1 MAYDGIVTKSIIA
14 ELKNTIING
23 KINKVFEPNKNEIIL
38 GIYSSGKNYALNICI
53 ESSNCRMHLTTHSKP
68 NPHNAL
74 NFCMLLRKHIIGYKI
89 KNIYSI
95 GLERI
100 VYLELE
106 GYNEFNDLTKKTLI
120 VELMGKHSNVILVND
135 KNFIIDAI
143 RHLDTTSHSNRDILP
158 AHEYVLPLTN
168 KLNFLDVKQ
177 FNEFYE
183 KILDKEN
190 TIDKAICSIYTGF
203 SMSFVQNAL
212 KRFNIKNDNF
222 ESNNLVELYQYF
234 KDLLNYI
241 DNVTGEFLDLTT
253 SPNKTKIDFVPCLKI
268 SYDNQEVASTPL
280 IEPKQASLDFN
291 FFIDDFYYNKEQKE
305 QFNYKRNNILKVI
318 LVYLKKYQK
327 RLQNINKKLKEC
339 ENKETY
345 QLYGELIT
353 SNLYRIKNTNE
364 DKIQLE
370 NYYDNNNLITIP
382 LDKKYSVAN
391 NAKRYFKKYNKLKNA
406 LEICAI
412 QKKETELEL
421 DYIESVVYELENS
434 TTSADLEQIYSEI
447 SESSIF
453 KDSFNK
459 QKNNKKKQNVP
470 SSIQPIQLNIDGFAV
485 YVGKNNICNDYLTTK
500 LANKNDLWFH
510 TKDIHGSHVVL
521 NLENKTPNNEI
532 IQKCAEL
539 AAYHSKAKLS
549 SNVPVD
555 YCYIKYV
562 KKPSKSKAGMVIYTH
577 NKTLFVNPRKY

>member
-14 ELKNTIING
+14 ELKTIILDG

-38 GIYSSGKNYALNICI
+38 GIYAGGKNYALNICI
-53 ESSNCRMHLTTHSKP
+53 ESSNCRMHLTTHSKS

-120 VELMGKHSNVILVND
+120 VELMGKHCNIILVND

-143 RHLDTTSHSNRDILP
+143 RHLDTVSHSNRDILP

-168 KLNFLDVKQ
+168 KLNFLDIKQ

-190 TIDKAICSIYTGF
+190 TIDKAICSTYTGF

-212 KRFNIKNDNF
+212 KKFNIKNDNF

-241 DNVTGEFLDLTT
+241 DNVTGEFLDLTN
-253 SPNKTKIDFVPCLKI
+253 SPNKTKIDFVPYLKI

-280 IEPKQASLDFN
+280 IEPKQTSLDFN

-305 QFNYKRNNILKVI
+305 QFNSKRNNILKVI

-339 ENKETY
+339 ETKETY

-434 TTSADLEQIYSEI
+434 TTSADLEQIYAEI

-459 QKNNKKKQNVP
+459 SKNKKNKQNVP
-470 SSIQPIQLNIDGFAV
+470 NSIKPVQLNIDGFAV

-577 NKTLFVNPRKY
+577 NKTLFVNPKKY

>member
-1 MAYDGIVTKSIIA
+1 MAFDGIVTKSIIT
-14 ELKNTIING
+14 ELKNTIIDG

-38 GIYSSGKNYALNICI
+38 GIYAGGKNYALNICI
-53 ESSNCRMHLTTHSKP
+53 EASNCRMHLTTHSKP

-100 VYLELE
+100 IYIELE

-120 VELMGKHSNVILVND
+120 VELMGKHSNIILVND

-143 RHLDTTSHSNRDILP
+143 RHLDIASNSNRDILP
-158 AHEYVLPLTN
+158 AHEYVLPQTT

-183 KILDKEN
+183 KIAGKEIS
-190 TIDKAICSIYTGF
+190 IDKAICSTYTGF

-212 KRFNIKNDNF
+212 KKFNIKNDNF

-234 KDLLNYI
+234 KDLLNFI
-241 DNVTGEFLDLTT
+241 DNVTGEFLDLST

-268 SYDNQEVASTPL
+268 LYDNQVVASTPS
-280 IEPKQASLDFN
+280 IKPKQTSLDFN

-305 QFNYKRNNILKVI
+305 QFNSKRNNILKVI

-339 ENKETY
+339 ETKETY

-421 DYIESVVYELENS
+421 DYIESVVYELESS
-434 TTSADLEQIYSEI
+434 TTLADLEQIYAEI

-470 SSIQPIQLNIDGFAV
+470 SSIQPVQLNIDGFTV

-577 NKTLFVNPRKY
+577 NKTLFVNPKKY

>member
-1 MAYDGIVTKSIIA
+1 MNKCVFFDRDG
-14 ELKNTIING
+14 TINVDYG
-23 KINKVFEPNKNEIIL
+23 YVYKTEDFVF
-38 GIYSSGKNYALNICI
+38 
-53 ESSNCRMHLTTHSKP
+53 R
-68 NPHNAL
+68 
-74 NFCMLLRKHIIGYKI
+74 
-89 KNIYSI
+89 
-95 GLERI
+95 
-100 VYLELE
+100 
-106 GYNEFNDLTKKTLI
+106 
-120 VELMGKHSNVILVND
+120 
-135 KNFIIDAI
+135 KNFIEAL
-143 RHLDTTSHSNRDILP
+143 RILK
-158 AHEYVLPLTN
+158 AEKYLVIVITN
-168 KLNFLDVKQ
+168 QSGIAKGFYNENDVIKLHHYINH
-177 FNEFYE
+177 
-183 KILDKEN
+183 
-190 TIDKAICSIYTGF
+190 
-203 SMSFVQNAL
+203 AL
-212 KRFNIKNDNF
+212 KRKG
-222 ESNNLVELYQYF
+222 V
-234 KDLLNYI
+234 
-241 DNVTGEFLDLTT
+241 
-253 SPNKTKIDFVPCLKI
+253 
-268 SYDNQEVASTPL
+268 
-280 IEPKQASLDFN
+280 
-291 FFIDDFYYNKEQKE
+291 FIDDFYYNKEQKE
-305 QFNYKRNNILKVI
+305 QFNSKRNNILKVI

-339 ENKETY
+339 ESKETY

-421 DYIESVVYELENS
+421 DYIESVVYELESS
-434 TTSADLEQIYSEI
+434 TTLADLEQIYAEI

-459 QKNNKKKQNVP
+459 SKNKKKKQNVP
-470 SSIQPIQLNIDGFAV
+470 SSIQPVQLHIDGFIV

-521 NLENKTPNNEI
+521 NLENKTPNNGI
-532 IQKCAEL
+532 LQKCAEL

-577 NKTLFVNPRKY
+577 NKTLFVNPKKY

>member
-14 ELKNTIING
+14 ELKTVILDG

-38 GIYSSGKNYALNICI
+38 GIYAGGKNYALNICI
-53 ESSNCRMHLTTHSKP
+53 EASNCRMHLTTHSKP

-100 VYLELE
+100 IYIELE

-120 VELMGKHSNVILVND
+120 VELMGKHSNIILVND
-135 KNFIIDAI
+135 NNFIIDAI
-143 RHLDTTSHSNRDILP
+143 RHLDIASNSNRDILP
-158 AHEYVLPLTN
+158 AHEYVLPQTN

-183 KILDKEN
+183 KIAGKEN
-190 TIDKAICSIYTGF
+190 TIDKAICSTYTGF

-212 KRFNIKNDNF
+212 KKFNIKNDNF

-234 KDLLNYI
+234 KDLLNFI
-241 DNVTGEFLDLTT
+241 DNVTGEFLDLSV

-268 SYDNQEVASTPL
+268 SYDNQEVASTPS
-280 IEPKQASLDFN
+280 IEPKQQSLDFN

-305 QFNYKRNNILKVI
+305 QFNSKRNNILKVI

-339 ENKETY
+339 ETKETY

-353 SNLYRIKNTNE
+353 SNLYRIKNANE

-370 NYYDNNNLITIP
+370 NYYDNNNVITIP
-382 LDKKYSVAN
+382 LDKKYTVAN
-391 NAKRYFKKYNKLKNA
+391 NTKRYFKKYNKLKNA

-434 TTSADLEQIYSEI
+434 STLADLEQIYAEI

-459 QKNNKKKQNVP
+459 SKNKKKKQNVP
-470 SSIQPIQLNIDGFAV
+470 SSIQPVQLNIDGFTV

-521 NLENKTPNNEI
+521 NLENKTPNNGI
-532 IQKCAEL
+532 LQKCAEL

-562 KKPSKSKAGMVIYTH
+562 KKPNKSKAGMVIYTH
-577 NKTLFVNPRKY
+577 NKTLFVNPKKY

>member
-14 ELKNTIING
+14 ELKTVILDG

-38 GIYSSGKNYALNICI
+38 GIYAGGKNYALNICI
-53 ESSNCRMHLTTHSKP
+53 EASNCRMHLTTHSKS

-100 VYLELE
+100 IYIELE

-120 VELMGKHSNVILVND
+120 VELMGKHSNIILVND

-143 RHLDTTSHSNRDILP
+143 RHLDIASNSNRDILP
-158 AHEYVLPLTN
+158 AHEYVLPQTN

-183 KILDKEN
+183 KIAGKEN
-190 TIDKAICSIYTGF
+190 TIDKAICSTYTGF

-212 KRFNIKNDNF
+212 KKFNIKNDNF

-234 KDLLNYI
+234 KDLLNFI
-241 DNVTGEFLDLTT
+241 DNVTGEFLDLSV

-268 SYDNQEVASTPL
+268 SYDNQEVASTPS
-280 IEPKQASLDFN
+280 IEPKQQSLDFN

-305 QFNYKRNNILKVI
+305 QFNSKRNNILKVI

-339 ENKETY
+339 ETKETY

-353 SNLYRIKNTNE
+353 SNLYRIKNANE

-370 NYYDNNNLITIP
+370 NYYDNNNVITIP
-382 LDKKYSVAN
+382 LDKKYTVAN

-421 DYIESVVYELENS
+421 DYIESVVYELESS
-434 TTSADLEQIYSEI
+434 TTLADLEQIYAEI

-459 QKNNKKKQNVP
+459 SKNKKKKQNVP
-470 SSIQPIQLNIDGFAV
+470 SSIQPVQLNIDGFTV

-521 NLENKTPNNEI
+521 NLENKTPNNGI
-532 IQKCAEL
+532 LQKCAEL

-562 KKPSKSKAGMVIYTH
+562 KKPNKSKAGMVIYTH
-577 NKTLFVNPRKY
+577 NKTLFVNPKKY

>member
-1 MAYDGIVTKSIIA
+1 M
-14 ELKNTIING
+14 
-23 KINKVFEPNKNEIIL
+23 
-38 GIYSSGKNYALNICI
+38 
-53 ESSNCRMHLTTHSKP
+53 R
-68 NPHNAL
+68 
-74 NFCMLLRKHIIGYKI
+74 
-89 KNIYSI
+89 
-95 GLERI
+95 
-100 VYLELE
+100 
-106 GYNEFNDLTKKTLI
+106 
-120 VELMGKHSNVILVND
+120 
-135 KNFIIDAI
+135 
-143 RHLDTTSHSNRDILP
+143 
-158 AHEYVLPLTN
+158 
-168 KLNFLDVKQ
+168 
-177 FNEFYE
+177 
-183 KILDKEN
+183 
-190 TIDKAICSIYTGF
+190 
-203 SMSFVQNAL
+203 FVQSAL

-222 ESNNLVELYQYF
+222 ESNNLVELYKYF
-234 KDLLNYI
+234 KELLNYI
-241 DNVTGEFLDLTT
+241 DNVTGEILDLST
-253 SPNKTKIDFVPCLKI
+253 SLNKTKIDFVPCLKT
-268 SYDNQEVASTPL
+268 SYNNQDTL
-280 IEPKQASLDFN
+280 IEPKQTSLDFN

-305 QFNYKRNNILKVI
+305 QFNSKRNNILKVI
-318 LVYLKKYQK
+318 LVCLKKYQK

-421 DYIESVVYELENS
+421 DYIESVVYELESS
-434 TTSADLEQIYSEI
+434 TTLADLEQIYAEI

-470 SSIQPIQLNIDGFAV
+470 SSIQPVQLNIDGFTV

-510 TKDIHGSHVVL
+510 TKDIHGSHIVL

-577 NKTLFVNPRKY
+577 NKTLFVNPKKF

>member
-14 ELKNTIING
+14 ELRTIILDG

-38 GIYSSGKNYALNICI
+38 GIYAGGKNYALNICI
-53 ESSNCRMHLTTHSKP
+53 ESSNCRMHLTTHSKS

-120 VELMGKHSNVILVND
+120 VELMGKHCNIILVND

-143 RHLDTTSHSNRDILP
+143 RHLDTASHSNRDILP

-168 KLNFLDVKQ
+168 KLNFLDIKQ

-190 TIDKAICSIYTGF
+190 TIDKAICSTYTGF

-212 KRFNIKNDNF
+212 KKFNIKNDNF

-253 SPNKTKIDFVPCLKI
+253 SPNKTKIDFVPYLKI

-280 IEPKQASLDFN
+280 IEPKQTSLDFN

-305 QFNYKRNNILKVI
+305 QFNSKRNNILKVI

-339 ENKETY
+339 ETKETY

-434 TTSADLEQIYSEI
+434 TTSADLEQIYAEI

-459 QKNNKKKQNVP
+459 SKNKKKKQNVP
-470 SSIQPIQLNIDGFAV
+470 NSIKPVQLNIDGFAV

-577 NKTLFVNPRKY
+577 NKTLFVNPKKY

>member
-1 MAYDGIVTKSIIA
+1 MAFDGIVTKSIIT
-14 ELKNTIING
+14 ELKNTIIDG

-38 GIYSSGKNYALNICI
+38 GIYAGGKNYALNICI
-53 ESSNCRMHLTTHSKP
+53 ESSNCRMHLTTHGKP

-135 KNFIIDAI
+135 TNFIIDSI

-158 AHEYVLPLTN
+158 AHEYVLPQTN

-183 KILDKEN
+183 KIAGKEN
-190 TIDKAICSIYTGF
+190 AIDKAVCSTYTGF
-203 SMSFVQNAL
+203 SMSFVQSAL

-222 ESNNLVELYQYF
+222 ESNNLVELYKYF
-234 KDLLNYI
+234 KELLNYI
-241 DNVTGEFLDLTT
+241 DNVTGEILDLST
-253 SPNKTKIDFVPCLKI
+253 SLNKTKIDFVPCLKI
-268 SYDNQEVASTPL
+268 SYNNQDTL
-280 IEPKQASLDFN
+280 IEPKQTSLDFN

-305 QFNYKRNNILKVI
+305 QFNSKRNNILKVI

-382 LDKKYSVAN
+382 LNKKYSVAN

-421 DYIESVVYELENS
+421 DYIESVVYELESS
-434 TTSADLEQIYSEI
+434 TTLADLEQIYAEI

-453 KDSFNK
+453 KYSFNK

-470 SSIQPIQLNIDGFAV
+470 SSIQPVQLNIDGFIV

-510 TKDIHGSHVVL
+510 TKDIHGSHIVL

-577 NKTLFVNPRKY
+577 NKTLFVNPKNY

>member
-1 MAYDGIVTKSIIA
+1 MAFDGIVTKSIIS
-14 ELKNTIING
+14 ELKNTIIDG

-38 GIYSSGKNYALNICI
+38 GIYAGEKNYALNICI

-143 RHLDTTSHSNRDILP
+143 RHLDIASNSNRDILP

-177 FNEFYE
+177 FNEFYK

-190 TIDKAICSIYTGF
+190 TIDKAICSTYTGF

-212 KRFNIKNDNF
+212 KKFNIKNDNF

-241 DNVTGEFLDLTT
+241 DNVTGEFLDLSV
-253 SPNKTKIDFVPCLKI
+253 SPNKTKIDFVPYLKI
-268 SYDNQEVASTPL
+268 SYDNQEVASTPS
-280 IEPKQASLDFN
+280 IKPKQTSLDFN

-305 QFNYKRNNILKVI
+305 QFNSKRNNILKVI

-434 TTSADLEQIYSEI
+434 TTSADLEQIYAEI

-459 QKNNKKKQNVP
+459 SKNNKKKQNVP
-470 SSIQPIQLNIDGFAV
+470 SSIQPVQLNIDGFIV

-521 NLENKTPNNEI
+521 NLENKTPNNGI
-532 IQKCAEL
+532 LQKCAEL

>member
-14 ELKNTIING
+14 ELKTVILDG

-38 GIYSSGKNYALNICI
+38 GIYAGGKNYALNICI
-53 ESSNCRMHLTTHSKP
+53 EASNCRMHLTTHSKP

-100 VYLELE
+100 IYIELE

-120 VELMGKHSNVILVND
+120 VELMGKHSNIILVND

-143 RHLDTTSHSNRDILP
+143 RHLDIASNSNRDILP
-158 AHEYVLPLTN
+158 AHEYVLPQTN

-183 KILDKEN
+183 KIAGKEN
-190 TIDKAICSIYTGF
+190 TIDKAICSTYTGF

-212 KRFNIKNDNF
+212 KKFNIKNDNF

-234 KDLLNYI
+234 KDLLNFI
-241 DNVTGEFLDLTT
+241 DNVTGEFLDLST
-253 SPNKTKIDFVPCLKI
+253 SPNKTKIDFVPYLKI
-268 SYDNQEVASTPL
+268 SYDNQEVASTPS
-280 IEPKQASLDFN
+280 IEPKQTSLDFN

-305 QFNYKRNNILKVI
+305 QFNSKRNNILKVI

-339 ENKETY
+339 ESKETY

-421 DYIESVVYELENS
+421 DYIESVVYELESS
-434 TTSADLEQIYSEI
+434 TTLADLEQIYAEI

-459 QKNNKKKQNVP
+459 SKNKKKKQNVP
-470 SSIQPIQLNIDGFAV
+470 SSIQPVQLNIDGFTV

-521 NLENKTPNNEI
+521 NLENKTPNNGI
-532 IQKCAEL
+532 LQKCAEL

-562 KKPSKSKAGMVIYTH
+562 KKPNKSKAGMVIYTH
-577 NKTLFVNPRKY
+577 NKTLFVNPKKY